1 MDITWS
7 IHCQYFLNESTS
19 SVKWE
24 KMEKLLEEALSNQI
38 VFLFANMLHVLFQ
51 LQERSKNFQ

>member
-1 MDITWS
+1 
-7 IHCQYFLNESTS
+7 
-19 SVKWE
+19 
-24 KMEKLLEEALSNQI
+24 MEKLLEEALSNQI